1 MGAESTTRGVCFP
14 CLVEQEVL
22 QESYMMIPDSKGR
35 LQASIQDMKAFLVS
49 FLIGGGGRGS
59 WEEAVPMRSW
69 RDWRET
75 VVYEA
80 DELVVVMDV
89 C

>member
-35 LQASIQDMKAFLVS
+35 LQASIQDMKAFLVR
-49 FLIGGGGRGS
+49 FLIGGGHKQYGS
-59 WEEAVPMRSW
+59 SMPNQAMIRVLII
-69 RDWRET
+69 ET
-75 VVYEA
+75 
-80 DELVVVMDV
+80 
-89 C
+89 